1 MEKSQDDWIK
11 NTILW
16 ELFLFDPC
24 VTLTCYLY
32 HCLHRQGQDPG
43 QEPHTWF
50 WAACSPGTPWHP
62 PPCCQA
68 LGRSLA
74 LAVNKAL
81 RDVLLHILIPAL
93 GCLFG
98 LVKWPPGARV
108 AILCVLGLLL
118 VTVKAIMLLSC
129 LTKGQR
135 SLWGCQS
142 KGPGAGVLCMH
153 IHAHKYVYSCHPDL
167 LIHLSF

>member
-1 MEKSQDDWIK
+1 MLPVPLP
-11 NTILW
+11 T
-16 ELFLFDPC
+16 
-24 VTLTCYLY
+24 
-32 HCLHRQGQDPG
+32 
-43 QEPHTWF
+43 
-50 WAACSPGTPWHP
+50 SPGARSRAGATYPFLGSMFPRHP
-62 PPCCQA
+62 LASPPCCHA

-98 LVKWPPGARV
+98 LDKWPPGARV

-118 VTVKAIMLLSC
+118 VIVKVITLLSC

-153 IHAHKYVYSCHPDL
+153 IHAHKYVYSYHPDL